1 MSFPWN
7 QGPIRS
13 RMKWL
18 IAVVGMLLAVEGF
31 LVVYFWGRTV
41 SHTNQLALAQESRL
55 AAHQTAHDLDKF
67 LQGDKKRLPLF
78 TAATETQTQLLATLA
93 SGGEWGGRSLHA
105 PSRLQAL
112 SLQKATEAWQQF
124 SKSITLLTANE
135 IWKDSTVTANEPALE
150 DSTLAAPTA
159 TVITMMNP
167 QVAEARALVDGQ
179 WLRVSAL
186 LAEFETDVQRGLDA
200 ERRNFVVLIA
210 TIASLDIVILV
221 ALYVGLR
228 RKVFHRLNRLKQAA
242 ASRSVWQATEHDE
255 IDEVGAELNAM
266 TQQFDQASDFVVKI
280 GEGKL
285 DVRFDTNEKS
295 KLAEALEAM
304 QAKLKSINEEDQ
316 RRRWANEGL
325 TQFVDILRSGND
337 NLHLLGDRVIS
348 TLVKYTQSNQGG
360 LYLVEEE
367 AGQKYLELISLF
379 AFNTKKFEQQ
389 KLRPGEGLV
398 GQCYQEGETI
408 FLTEIPQEYI
418 RITSGLG
425 GANPSSILIVPL
437 KIDKD
442 IYGIV
447 ELAAFHA
454 YQPHEITFVEKLGET
469 IASTLS
475 SVKANQ
481 KTRKLLEDF
490 QQQTEQMRA
499 QEEEMRQN
507 MEELTAT
514 QEEMTRKEKNYILKI
529 KELEEKV
536 AQTPPG
542 GDWAVATELE
552 KTLRTQL
559 EVLAEA
565 QKART

>member
-1 MSFPWN
+1 
-7 QGPIRS
+7 
-13 RMKWL
+13 MKWL
-18 IAVVGMLLAVEGF
+18 VAVAALLLAVEGL

-41 SHTNQLALAQESRL
+41 SHTHQLALAQESRL
-55 AAHQTAHDLDKF
+55 AAHQTAHHLDQF
-67 LQGDKKRLPLF
+67 LQGDKRLLPSV
-78 TAATETQTQLLATLA
+78 TAAVETQNQLLAALA
-93 SGGEWGGRSLHA
+93 TGGNWGGRALHE
-105 PSRLQAL
+105 PSRVQAL
-112 SLQKATEAWQQF
+112 SLQKAKDAWQQF
-124 SKSITLLTANE
+124 SNSVTILTTNQ
-135 IWKDSTVTANEPALE
+135 IWKDSTLSATEPDPA
-150 DSTLAAPTA
+150 DSLAAPTA
-159 TVITMMNP
+159 TVISIMNP
-167 QVAEARALVDGQ
+167 KVAEARALVDGQ
-179 WLRVSAL
+179 WLRASAL
-186 LAEFETDVQRGLDA
+186 LTEFEADVRRGLDA
-200 ERRNFVVLIA
+200 ERSNFVVLIA
-210 TIASLDIVILV
+210 AIALLDIGIFV
-221 ALYVGLR
+221 ALYIALK
-228 RKVFHRLNRLKQAA
+228 RKVFDRLHLLRQAA
-242 ASRSVWQATEHDE
+242 ASRSVWEATEQDE
-255 IDEVGAELNAM
+255 IDAVGAELNAM
-266 TQQFDQASDFVVKI
+266 TQQFAQASDFVVKI

-285 DVRFDTNEKS
+285 DVRFDSNEKS

-304 QAKLKSINEEDQ
+304 QDKLKSINEEDQ

-360 LYLVEEE
+360 LYLVEEDG
-367 AGQKYLELISLF
+367 GQKYLELISLF

-389 KLRPGEGLV
+389 KLRPGEGLI

-408 FLTEIPQEYI
+408 FLTEIPNEYI

-437 KIDKD
+437 KIDKE

-529 KELEEKV
+529 KELEEKA
-536 AQTPPG
+536 AQAQPG
-542 GDWAVATELE
+542 AEWAVATELE

-565 QKART
+565 QKAR